1 MYTRGQS
8 MHGNSIR
15 NRKKDYPAVFNPM
28 CHCPIYS
35 AMMDYPEIRH
45 IIEHRRFRYLS
56 MYRHHGDVSCMEH
69 CLKVASIAFCM
80 SASRGIDVRPATR
93 GALLH
98 DFFFYDWRTGGPRL
112 HGFRHPSIALKNA
125 ERFFK
130 LCDIERDAILR
141 HMWPLT
147 PIPPRYT
154 ESMIVCIADKRAT
167 WREYHRLLKKDRW
180 MVGKRVS
187 T

>member
-1 MYTRGQS
+1 
-8 MHGNSIR
+8 MHGYGIR
-15 NRKKDYPAVFNPM
+15 NCKKDHPAGYNPT
-28 CHCPIYS
+28 CHCPMYS
-35 AMMDYPEIRH
+35 AMMDYLEIRR
-45 IIEHRRFRYLS
+45 IIEHRKFRDLS

-69 CLKVASIAFCM
+69 CLEVASIAFCM

-112 HGFRHPSIALKNA
+112 HGFRHPSIALENA
-125 ERFFK
+125 GLLFE
-130 LCDIERDAILR
+130 LSDIERDAILR

-147 PIPPRYT
+147 PIPPLYA
-154 ESMIVCIADKRAT
+154 ESMIVCLADKRAT
-167 WREYHRLLKKDRW
+167 WNDYRQLLKKDRW
-180 MVGKRVS
+180 MAGKRVS